1 MAKNRIDHIDIAKAI
16 GIVLIISS
24 HIVCTTN
31 FSKDLLLT
39 TYWNVLGSFYVPF
52 FFLLSGIFTPLG
64 SGNLLNKPS
73 LIKLGRGIL
82 NLIFQ
87 FFIFFIL
94 GYSLALLIKST
105 RTASL
110 VSSGIFMFL
119 LFTSG
124 VALPV
129 ESLPKIVQQV
139 AHVFPM
145 YHAIQVIQM
154 LWINEFSWAENGAN
168 CLAMIFYSILA
179 VVLLVKV
186 RIKWD

>member
-52 FFLLSGIFTPLG
+52 FFLLSGIFTPPLG

-94 GYSLALLIKST
+94 GITTYYIVKGQWLIAFKVNGP
-105 RTASL
+105 L
-110 VSSGIFMFL
+110 WFL
-119 LFTSG
+119 LVLIIDKVIFLFLACS
-124 VALPV
+124 P
-129 ESLPKIVQQV
+129 SLSNYSCCNI
-139 AHVFPM
+139 H
-145 YHAIQVIQM
+145 
-154 LWINEFSWAENGAN
+154 WIMGMVCRLSR
-168 CLAMIFYSILA
+168 S
-179 VVLLVKV
+179 
-186 RIKWD
+186 